1 MQPTS
6 VEPPQK
12 WRLLTRARPAQ
23 RLTST
28 RDRSSPEPLQKS
40 HGARRR
46 CIPDTLGEVSTKPN
60 WTAALRVVARAMLGP
75 LESVYLPAHSQRSSV
90 YLGLFGQDSEGWQ
103 APRRAR
109 FRGGGVHAGGQRATG
124 TLIVTRDLHGL
135 NLSSCVRHE
144 RGAARPREDGNLRM
158 LRPDIRSAG
167 CRVETRWT
175 EFGLHWTEPWAA
187 LD

>member
-23 RLTST
+23 RLTPT
-28 RDRSSPEPLQKS
+28 RDRSSPEPLQKG

-46 CIPDTLGEVSTKPN
+46 CIPDTLGEVSTEPN
-60 WTAALRVVARAMLGP
+60 WTAALRVVARAMPGP

-90 YLGLFGQDSEGWQ
+90 YLGLFGQHSEGWQ
-103 APRRAR
+103 APQCAR
-109 FRGGGVHAGGQRATG
+109 SGGGVHAGGQRATG

-144 RGAARPREDGNLRM
+144 RGAARPQEDGNLRM
-158 LRPDIRSAG
+158 LRPDIRGAG
-167 CRVETRWT
+167 CRVEPRWT
-175 EFGLHWTEPWAA
+175 ESWAA